1 MSNTF
6 EYIETDGM
14 FGTWLLE
21 LRTNIKKNFL
31 QEPLLK
37 VLDAVIRKNEAKKPF
52 TFVELTVHALVERLS
67 AMYVKKSKRELL
79 RFILLV
85 MLGNDALP
93 QTVDEPRYHNT
104 KVLIGEGPLKDE
116 LFKELKEKF
125 PGVECT
131 YTVIPDNKGHKN
143 YTNYAMIVYFGT
155 FATKMRADLAHKKAQ
170 KAEKQKAKRE
180 AKALQSNS
188 DGSCHASVDTEST
201 DDASVTESVVD
212 IELPIPDTEV
222 SKTSGA
228 GCCAPKSPVDPMTQR
243 ILDFAD
249 KKGKDLSAAVIAFVM
264 QIAFAQKAKDGKEPN
279 WENYGKL
286 STMISTLIGEQVA
299 DHPGWIPVEETQ

>member
-21 LRTNIKKNFL
+21 LRTNIKKFFL

-52 TFVELTVHALVERLS
+52 TFVDLTVHALVERLS
-67 AMYVKKSKRELL
+67 TIYGEKTKRELL

-104 KVLIGEGPLKDE
+104 KMLIGEGPLKDE

-131 YTVIPDNKGHKN
+131 YTVILDNKGRKN
-143 YTNYAMIVYFGT
+143 YTNYALIVYFGT
-155 FATKMRADLAHKKAQ
+155 FATKMRVDLARKKAQ
-170 KAEKQKAKRE
+170 KAEKQKVKRE

-188 DGSCHASVDTEST
+188 EESCHASVDTESV
-201 DDASVTESVVD
+201 DDASVIES
-212 IELPIPDTEV
+212 PIPDTEV
-222 SKTSGA
+222 SQTSGA
-228 GCCAPKSPVDPMTQR
+228 GCCAPKSSVDPMTQR
-243 ILDFAD
+243 ILNFAD

-264 QIAFAQKAKDGKEPN
+264 QIAFAQRTKDGKEPD

-286 STMISTLIGEQVA
+286 STMITTLIGEQVA
-299 DHPGWIPVEETQ
+299 DHPEWIPAEELSKLSC